1 MTAPKVSPRW
11 LQASLPQKEGRVLP
25 RDAFPK
31 GTQLGPLLLFLG
43 NEVSSP
49 PGGLV
54 GGVG

>member
-49 PGGLV
+49 PRS
-54 GGVG
+54 